1 MAAQSGIAPTS
12 ELSTQWSSFLAAGEE
27 RLLKISIKD
36 EELQPDGTWKV
47 EGDEVEKVFEL
58 FSQDG
63 VAQDKV
69 PSYFI
74 VKTSPTSN
82 SSPSLLFIS
91 YVPDNSPVR
100 SKMLYA
106 STRTTLIRHLGDSKF
121 SDSIFATTKASLF
134 PSSYQAHT
142 RHSEAAAPLTAREQ
156 EMADIRAAESATA
169 EDSSDY
175 QHQQAGRSM
184 IFGQQQQAGETEGSS
199 SEVRGALPWSSEAKE
214 AVRGLKEENGKE
226 LVQLEIDLK
235 TETIVLSEP
244 QPTSLSVPSDKPCY
258 LFYRHTAG
266 IVLIY
271 SCPPKSPI
279 KSRLVYSSAVLVFY
293 KYAAKEYA
301 GIEVLKKLETDDP
314 EEVSLEWINSEL
326 GPLAETSSATTDS
339 PAAAAEEGSGRS
351 TPVGGGGAPMPKED
365 RASFARPSRPGR
377 RR

>member
-1 MAAQSGIAPTS
+1 MAAQSGIVPTP
-12 ELSTQWSSFLAAGEE
+12 ELSTQWSSFLVDPEE

-36 EELQPDGTWKV
+36 EQLQPDGTWKI
-47 EGDEVEKVFEL
+47 EGEELEKVFGL
-58 FSQDG
+58 FGQDG

-69 PSYFI
+69 PSYFV

-82 SSPSLLFIS
+82 SSPPLLFIS

-106 STRTTLIRHLGDSKF
+106 STRTTLIRHLGDSKI
-121 SDSIFATTKASLF
+121 SDSIFATSKDDLSYT
-134 PSSYQAHT
+134 SYQAHT

-169 EDSSDY
+169 EDSSDF
-175 QHQQAGRSM
+175 QQQQAGRSM
-184 IFGQQQQAGETEGSS
+184 IFGQQQQTGETEGRS
-199 SEVRGALPWSSEAKE
+199 SEVRGALPWSDEAKE
-214 AVRGLKEENGKE
+214 AARGLKEENGKE
-226 LVQLEIDLK
+226 IVQLEIDLK
-235 TETIVLSEP
+235 TETIVLSDP

-314 EEVSLEWINSEL
+314 DEVTLEWINSEL
-326 GPLAETSSATTDS
+326 GPLAETSSTTTDS
-339 PAAAAEEGSGRS
+339 QTAAEDKESGRS
-351 TPVGGGGAPMPKED
+351 TPVGGAAPMPKED